1 MFISI
6 TSTDAKRMFA
16 AEMTG
21 LFMNGWPKRKK
32 GMG

>member
-6 TSTDAKRMFA
+6 TSTNAKRTFA
-16 AEMTG
+16 AEMAG
-21 LFMNGWPKRKK
+21 LFMNGCPKRKK